1 MRTGKVLSI
10 LLALV
15 LCLSLAAPVL
25 AAEEETAGALTNKQL
40 LELLPSQPVPAVAP
54 QQLEQAAAWRND
66 PPWEL
71 SESEIKAE
79 EEIFREIVTQAK
91 NVVRGK
97 TSETQKARAICE
109 WVADNISYDDT
120 AAKYRNEI
128 SNGRALTE
136 QQEIHAFK
144 AGDALYTFHLRSG
157 VCEGYADLANL
168 MLAISGFPTAY
179 FAGDSHNDGFH
190 AWSAVYADGRWIMF
204 DATWRIWDISQDYHK
219 NISVIRYT
227 EGAFWA
233 CGDSIES
240 ADDFDWYRMPFG
252 DRFPAEVVI
261 PDALPYIDDNW
272 FSDYKD
278 LTAIEVRSGN
288 PNYASIDGVLFT
300 KDMKKLMAY
309 PAGKQGSYDIPH
321 GVTTIAEDAFRGCTG
336 LTSVII
342 PASVTTIREAAFF
355 RCTGLT
361 SVTIPKSVT
370 RIDDSAFRGCTSLT
384 GVQVDAGNT
393 HYASIGEVLFT
404 GDKETL
410 LAYPGGKQG
419 DYSIPY
425 GVTTI
430 AEGAFF
436 HCTGLT
442 SVTIPE
448 SVTRIDSYAFSDCTS
463 LTSVTIPA
471 SVKSIDSYAFSDCTG
486 LTSVTIPASVKSI
499 KKSAFSD
506 CTSLKDVY
514 YGGTEEQWAAIK
526 LPIAAAKHYNSA
538 MPGQPAAQTGS
549 ASAVPTSSKVLVNG
563 QSVTFDAYNIGGSNY
578 FKLRDLA
585 SVLSG
590 TARQFEVSYDK
601 AANAI
606 VLASGSSYTAVGGE
620 MAAGTAGTR
629 AATPTSSKILLDGKD
644 VSFDAYN
651 IGGSNYF
658 KLRDI
663 GRTFDFGVGWDNA
676 GRTITIDTS
685 TAYTD

>member
-272 FSDYKD
+272 FSDYRD

-342 PASVTTIREAAFF
+342 PE
-355 RCTGLT
+355 
-361 SVTIPKSVT
+361 
-370 RIDDSAFRGCTSLT
+370 
-384 GVQVDAGNT
+384 
-393 HYASIGEVLFT
+393 
-404 GDKETL
+404 
-410 LAYPGGKQG
+410 
-419 DYSIPY
+419 
-425 GVTTI
+425 
-430 AEGAFF
+430 
-436 HCTGLT
+436 
-442 SVTIPE
+442 
-448 SVTRIDSYAFSDCTS
+448 
-463 LTSVTIPA
+463 

-563 QSVTFDAYNIGGSNY
+563 QSVTVDAYNIGGSNY

-620 MAAGTAGTR
+620 MAAGTAGTM

-676 GRTITIDTS
+676 SRTITIDTS